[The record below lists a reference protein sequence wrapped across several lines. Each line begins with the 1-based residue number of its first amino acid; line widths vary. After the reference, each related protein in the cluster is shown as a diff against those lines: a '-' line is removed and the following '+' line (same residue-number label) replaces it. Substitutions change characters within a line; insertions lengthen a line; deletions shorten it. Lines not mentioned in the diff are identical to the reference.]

1 MVGKVSVGR
10 RKMVSNVRASI
21 GVGLFLGLIHSLL
34 MWGLGASPAQA
45 QTVSECQAEIDQA
58 KALVTD
64 TTNPN
69 YIDSFTN
76 EKDRE
81 GLVGKLD
88 SASTKLWEGKTE
100 DALAILISLR
110 DIKVPTLVSQG
121 KLEQEDAD
129 VLLVEIN
136 EAIGSIEGLQAQT
149 PTAA

>member
-1 MVGKVSVGR
+1 MVGKVSAGR

-21 GVGLFLGLIHSLL
+21 GVGLLVGLTLSLL
-34 MWGLGASPAQA
+34 MWGLSASPAQA
-45 QTVSECQAEIDQA
+45 ETLTDCQADIDQA
-58 KALVTD
+58 KALLTD

-81 GLVGKLD
+81 GLV
-88 SASTKLWEGKTE
+88 
-100 DALAILISLR
+100 
-110 DIKVPTLVSQG
+110 G